1 MANATITSNQNL
13 RQYTIV
19 DYEEITNAGFVCN
32 LSQETLNIISKLSE
46 QVGAPTYIKTPI
58 FLKKDAKGAGMG
70 SGLGLGLGL
79 GLGAGMGSGMGL
91 GSSSGYKKMKPRAN
105 EITDEDW
112 EAIRA
117 FQTTQKHI
125 SEGIEKHMDNIRG
138 FLNKIT
144 DKNEEAMIRDIK
156 NEISKLITHE
166 TSDENMMKIG
176 YSIFN
181 IASSNSFYSELY
193 ARLFKSL
200 MKDYDIFKK
209 IFEDNFKEFMSLF
222 NTIEFVDPKK
232 NYDKFCDYTNTNDKR
247 RAMSLFVVNL
257 MINEVIQK
265 EEIVDIIMQIQKLI
279 NGYICKP
286 EKTNEVEELTEN
298 VFIII
303 TKSKERLSTSENI
316 EELWA
321 NIIVNIEF
329 ISVLKPKMKE
339 YPSITNK
346 TIFKHMDM
354 LEELKN

>member
-1 MANATITSNQNL
+1 MANATINHNSNMNL

-19 DYEEITNAGFVCN
+19 DYEEITNAGFICN

-58 FLKKDAKGAGMG
+58 FLKKDVKGAG
-70 SGLGLGLGL
+70 L
-79 GLGAGMGSGMGL
+79 GMGL
-91 GSSSGYKKMKPRAN
+91 GHGVSGGHGGYKKMKSRTN
-105 EITDEDW
+105 EITDDDW

-144 DKNEEAMIRDIK
+144 DKNEEVVIQDIK
-156 NEISKLITHE
+156 NEISQLITHE

-232 NYDKFCDYTNTNDKR
+232 NYDKFCDYTKTNDKR

-257 MINEVIQK
+257 MINEVIEK
-265 EEIVDIIMQIQKLI
+265 EDILEIIKQIQKLI
-279 NGYICKP
+279 STYICKP

-298 VFIII
+298 VYIII
-303 TKSKERLSTSENI
+303 TKSKEVLSKAASI
-316 EELWA
+316 EESWA
-321 NIIVNIEF
+321 TIISNIEF
-329 ISVLKPKMKE
+329 VSMLKPKMKD

-346 TIFKHMDM
+346 TIFKHMDL

>member
-1 MANATITSNQNL
+1 MANATINPNSNRTL
-13 RQYTIV
+13 RQYTIL
-19 DYEEITNAGFVCN
+19 DYEDITNAGFICN

-58 FLKKDAKGAGMG
+58 FLKKEVKG
-70 SGLGLGLGL
+70 SGLGMSLGLGVSA
-79 GLGAGMGSGMGL
+79 GLG
-91 GSSSGYKKMKPRAN
+91 GYKKTKPRGN

-144 DKNEEAMIRDIK
+144 DKNEDAMIRDIK
-156 NEISKLITHE
+156 NEISQLVTHE
-166 TSDENMMKIG
+166 TSQENMMKIG

-200 MKDYDIFKK
+200 MNDYDIFKQ
-209 IFEDNFKEFMSLF
+209 IFENNFKEFMNLF
-222 NTIEFVDPKK
+222 NTIEYVDSKK
-232 NYDKFCDYTNTNDKR
+232 NYDKFCDYTKTNDKR

-257 MINEVIQK
+257 MINEIIEK
-265 EEIVDIIMQIQKLI
+265 EEIVDIINQIQKLI
-279 NGYICKP
+279 SSYICKA
-286 EKTNEVEELTEN
+286 EKSNEVEELTEN
-298 VFIII
+298 LYIII
-303 TKSKERLSTSENI
+303 TKSKESLSHVASVQES
-316 EELWA
+316 WA
-321 NIIVNIEF
+321 TIINNLEF
-329 ISVLKPKMKE
+329 VSILKPKMKE

-346 TIFKHMDM
+346 TIFKHMDI
-354 LEELKN
+354 LEEIKN